1 MTVPHAPLA
10 NHLIVRLADEGVPL
24 SAMCRALQ
32 RPFDEVLTIV
42 TEAKEAGQIIAVP
55 AADWPRGTRRDDRR
69 PAMVPIRSGEIMESV
84 GALMWGFKLTHQQAT
99 LLAALLCRPDQ
110 TKASLHAAV
119 CRDGANPSHPKI
131 VDVLICKI
139 RPKLL
144 AKGIV
149 IETVWG
155 RGFRT
160 MQAAKGA
167 EKHLCPLPFDIVDRE
182 INQRSMPGELVLD
195 PFGGLMTV
203 PYRAVLKGRRGIGV
217 ELSPTYFRD
226 GMKYCEAAARQVGV
240 PSLFDLM
247 AVEADQVE
255 VAE

>member
-1 MTVPHAPLA
+1 MNAPLSYRDF
-10 NHLIVRLADEGVPL
+10 L
-24 SAMCRALQ
+24 
-32 RPFDEVLTIV
+32 
-42 TEAKEAGQIIAVP
+42 EAKRP
-55 AADWPRGTRRDDRR
+55 AAPVTGIEIPLDAINPALKPHTRARWQLDAAPFARSSGDRLLQPHELVGLEAKIAYQLWKR
-69 PAMVPIRSGEIMESV
+69 FNLSGVYDFEHHVAIAEARELV
-84 GALMWGFKLTHQQAT
+84 GQLPPDF
-99 LLAALLCRPDQ
+99 ALLPVHSWHEEVVTGGAQ
-110 TKASLHAAV
+110 MLSL
-119 CRDGANPSHPKI
+119 N
-131 VDVLICKI
+131 
-139 RPKLL
+139 
-144 AKGIV
+144 
-149 IETVWG
+149 
-155 RGFRT
+155 T